1 MIDVILVAKFV
12 HLVGAALMLG
22 TWLGVAAFFV
32 FAHRSGNVSVIALVS
47 QFVVRIELFIVA
59 VAMVLQPISGF
70 ALGAVVGL
78 SPADN
83 FWIDISLAVYGAV
96 AACWLGAAG
105 IEWRVKKIA
114 RVAALDRVPLG
125 TAYQR
130 LFRIWLALA
139 VIIISGMVALFV
151 VMVWQPRLD

>member
-1 MIDVILVAKFV
+1 
-12 HLVGAALMLG
+12 
-22 TWLGVAAFFV
+22 
-32 FAHRSGNVSVIALVS
+32 
-47 QFVVRIELFIVA
+47 
-59 VAMVLQPISGF
+59 
-70 ALGAVVGL
+70 
-78 SPADN
+78 
-83 FWIDISLAVYGAV
+83 
-96 AACWLGAAG
+96 
-105 IEWRVKKIA
+105 VKKIA